1 MMTIATILGGLA
13 GIGMVIWIDIFYESR
28 QMIKELEKDNNRLR
42 EEINKIN
49 EENGWAQK

>member
-1 MMTIATILGGLA
+1 MVIAAILVGLA
-13 GIGMVIWIDIFYESR
+13 GLGAVIWIDIFYESR
-28 QMIKELEKDNNRLR
+28 QMIKELEKDNDRLR